1 MTRFRARLYDAV
13 MDTRDYDGDYWERL
27 WSRTLREH
35 PDKIALRPPNARL
48 REEFA
53 NLSPGRALDA
63 GCGHGAESLWLAA
76 RGWQVDAVDVSA
88 AALRAGQSLADAA
101 GADVAAR
108 LRWIEGDLGRWSP
121 AAGAYDLVLCLYV
134 HVAGDVSAFVQ
145 RMGAGVAMGGTL
157 FLLGHRPI
165 DPGTGLATAAAGQV
179 QVSVESARA
188 ALDPGRWNLEIAEER
203 PRARAGE
210 GVDAVVRARRIG

>member
-1 MTRFRARLYDAV
+1 

-76 RGWQVDAVDVSA
+76 RGWEVDAVDVSA
-88 AALRAGQSLADAA
+88 AALRAGQSLAEAA
-101 GADVAAR
+101 GAEVAAR

-134 HVAGDVSAFVQ
+134 HVAGDVAAFVQ

-157 FLLGHRPI
+157 FLLGHRPV
-165 DPGTGLATAAAGQV
+165 DPETGRETAAAGQR
-179 QVSVESARA
+179 QVCVDAARA
-188 ALDPGRWNLEIAEER
+188 ALPAGEWDLLVAEDR
-203 PRARAGE
+203 PRAQVGT
-210 GVDAVVRARRIG
+210 GVDAVVLARRTR